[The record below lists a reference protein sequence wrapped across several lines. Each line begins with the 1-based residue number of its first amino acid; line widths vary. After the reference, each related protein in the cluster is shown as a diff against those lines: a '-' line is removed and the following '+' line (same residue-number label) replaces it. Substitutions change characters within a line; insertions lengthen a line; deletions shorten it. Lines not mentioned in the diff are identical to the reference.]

1 MDKKQLLACFFL
13 STVLLNASC
22 EHSTCECYRSL
33 SLLHLLGEI
42 RNLIPET
49 TANNIRPYAVMCQVE
64 EQFTGEEAQ

>member
-13 STVLLNASC
+13 STVLLHPFS
-22 EHSTCECYRSL
+22 EHSTCECYRIL
-33 SLLHLLGEI
+33 SLLYFLGEI

-64 EQFTGEEAQ
+64 EQCTGEEAQ